1 MVVFYFTKMI
11 KIKLKDN
18 FTYKKLK
25 ENFVLLNNET
35 GKYLML
41 NETSIKILEILKKHN
56 DLQKITFQFATYF
69 EIEIQQAESDLRLFL
84 KKAEDLK
91 ILEVKYVS

>member
-41 NETSIKILEILKKHN
+41 NEKVISQTEISEGKGRVDFFENYVLTS
-56 DLQKITFQFATYF
+56 
-69 EIEIQQAESDLRLFL
+69 LFF
-84 KKAEDLK
+84 
-91 ILEVKYVS
+91 